1 MIKIN
6 SSRSARCNSRV
17 IFSVV
22 GLIAPALFTFLAVS
36 ETPFVAHA
44 QEQPI
49 YIESDSPQIDSPN
62 SVETPITPAVVTFPV
77 KYSANRRY
85 LVDQNEVPFPIMGRT
100 AWFVTSLSVTEYRTF
115 VDDTAARHYNAIE
128 LHVIN
133 HDPRGNHPPFNGNGD
148 APFLNR
154 LDGTSWNGTLSGSAP
169 DFTTPKE
176 AYWSFVDG
184 LLAYCESR
192 GILVF
197 FFPAYVGYL
206 GGDQG
211 WMQELV
217 ANGPSRI
224 QSYGAWIANRYR
236 NQRNLVWMMGG
247 DMGTPPN
254 VFNAAQT
261 AVENALLNGLKSV
274 AGQQS
279 TLFSA
284 EWDSGSIATDQVD
297 FGDEMTL
304 NGVYSHPGY
313 VNPHARRAY
322 SYTPIEPS
330 FYLEGPYDQEGPDGT
345 GWNSEATQPIRR
357 FQWWGWLSSIGGYVL
372 GNGYVW
378 PFTSPAWQNHLD
390 TQCTRDMTRLN
401 DFMQSIAWYQL
412 VPSGLSGMRN
422 IITAGGS
429 TEGSSSYVTAAANPN
444 GSLAV
449 AYIPPAHSGS
459 ITVDMGVMSGLSQA
473 RWFDPTNASYINIGT
488 GLPNSGTR
496 VFSPPGSNSAGENDW
511 VLRID
516 SGTPASSPTASP
528 SPTATATST
537 ATSTATVAATATS
550 TATVTATPTMTATAT
565 PSVTPAPT
573 PTPPNGLVAAYNFN
587 EGSGATV
594 ADASGNGLTGT
605 IQGATWTT
613 GGRYGNALSFNGADS
628 YVDLGNPTLLRIT
641 GSFTLSAWIKAAAN
655 PPNDGQIIAKSDTA
669 SGWQLKTTPDT
680 GPHTFG
686 ARITGAVNSP
696 TRRYST
702 TVRSLNVWYH
712 VAGVYDATAGTFDLY
727 VNGVRDNGTL
737 VGTIPSSQINSLV
750 NVNIGR
756 RTGGTYFNGII
767 DEVRIYNRAL
777 TQAQIQSDMNTPIPS
792 QPINISGALSYC
804 PNPVPAPEQNV
815 TLTLSGSASSSTT
828 SDSSGNYMFSAL
840 PGGGSYTVTPTKNP
854 LAPGSAGI
862 NTVDVLA
869 AQRHFTSCLTDPAKC
884 LTGCRLI
891 AAEVTGNNTVD
902 TVDVIAIQQF
912 FLGLSTGIGNVGQY
926 KFIPAN
932 RSYSGV
938 ITNQTGQNYDAL
950 ILGDVASYFVD

>member
-100 AWFVTSLSVTEYRTF
+100 AWFVTSLSVTDYRTF

-176 AYWSFVDG
+176 AYWTFVDG

-254 VFNAAQT
+254 GFNSSQT

-322 SYTPIEPS
+322 IYTPIEPS
-330 FYLEGPYDQEGPDGT
+330 FYL
-345 GWNSEATQPIRR
+345 
-357 FQWWGWLSSIGGYVL
+357 
-372 GNGYVW
+372 
-378 PFTSPAWQNHLD
+378 
-390 TQCTRDMTRLN
+390 
-401 DFMQSIAWYQL
+401 
-412 VPSGLSGMRN
+412 
-422 IITAGGS
+422 
-429 TEGSSSYVTAAANPN
+429 
-444 GSLAV
+444 
-449 AYIPPAHSGS
+449 
-459 ITVDMGVMSGLSQA
+459 
-473 RWFDPTNASYINIGT
+473 
-488 GLPNSGTR
+488 
-496 VFSPPGSNSAGENDW
+496 
-511 VLRID
+511 
-516 SGTPASSPTASP
+516 
-528 SPTATATST
+528 
-537 ATSTATVAATATS
+537 
-550 TATVTATPTMTATAT
+550 
-565 PSVTPAPT
+565 
-573 PTPPNGLVAAYNFN
+573 
-587 EGSGATV
+587 
-594 ADASGNGLTGT
+594 
-605 IQGATWTT
+605 
-613 GGRYGNALSFNGADS
+613 
-628 YVDLGNPTLLRIT
+628 
-641 GSFTLSAWIKAAAN
+641 
-655 PPNDGQIIAKSDTA
+655 
-669 SGWQLKTTPDT
+669 
-680 GPHTFG
+680 
-686 ARITGAVNSP
+686 
-696 TRRYST
+696 
-702 TVRSLNVWYH
+702 
-712 VAGVYDATAGTFDLY
+712 
-727 VNGVRDNGTL
+727 
-737 VGTIPSSQINSLV
+737 
-750 NVNIGR
+750 
-756 RTGGTYFNGII
+756 
-767 DEVRIYNRAL
+767 
-777 TQAQIQSDMNTPIPS
+777 
-792 QPINISGALSYC
+792 
-804 PNPVPAPEQNV
+804 
-815 TLTLSGSASSSTT
+815 
-828 SDSSGNYMFSAL
+828 
-840 PGGGSYTVTPTKNP
+840 
-854 LAPGSAGI
+854 
-862 NTVDVLA
+862 
-869 AQRHFTSCLTDPAKC
+869 
-884 LTGCRLI
+884 
-891 AAEVTGNNTVD
+891 
-902 TVDVIAIQQF
+902 
-912 FLGLSTGIGNVGQY
+912 
-926 KFIPAN
+926 
-932 RSYSGV
+932 
-938 ITNQTGQNYDAL
+938 
-950 ILGDVASYFVD
+950 